1 MKKEDQ
7 TSTFLN
13 LNSVDLHMSN
23 FYFQKLSDRE
33 RHEREISWGI
43 NTKQLFSSIFIFK
56 NKKKI
61 KIFYLE
67 NEKIKESVN
76 QEVVHLLPNY
86 FIHVLDWL
94 KFLFIII
101 YLIFLKNKK

>member
-1 MKKEDQ
+1 MKEKFHGELIQ
-7 TSTFLN
+7 
-13 LNSVDLHMSN
+13 SN
-23 FYFQKLSDRE
+23 FFQVF
-33 RHEREISWGI
+33 
-43 NTKQLFSSIFIFK
+43 LFLKI
-56 NKKKI
+56 KKKI